1 MRRIVT
7 LLTLVCVMLLLTSPL
22 EARTKREEAQ
32 RLMKK
37 LAKSRD
43 VSVRASA
50 AWQLGQMGATDAV
63 PALIAALDDKNRSVR
78 ANAAGSLWNLGDV
91 SRPAIPV
98 LKKALLDPY
107 AGVVSNAAGALVM
120 LGVPKVELT
129 PTYKRLLLE
138 EKCRF
143 RIQGLKGLMGHVPP
157 SELFH
162 DALECSREGDLKNRF
177 AAGDV
182 LRKLMDK
189 NDKTMIPLILEAL
202 KESGDQHITDLV
214 LAIVRY
220 KPYVTEAVPILE
232 KFLSSSD
239 PNTRRIAASGLGS
252 MKKTARN
259 TLPALIK
266 RLESD
271 TDADVRENAAE
282 AIGNI
287 GENAKVAV
295 PALIRAAKE
304 DRWPKVRKATIQ
316 ALGEFRAEA
325 HQAIPVLNEA
335 LNDPDIH
342 IRNSARNA
350 LFRVDPENKSAVT
363 SVSPA
368 KTSSAKAGSNLFK
381 NVTGLAETFAGKLPE
396 VVELIIYESFAI
408 ATAPEPTSQNGYGRF
423 TYRAGAVTGPD
434 DGRANCK
441 KTFRFADIDFS
452 ILPRLVKEAPVIAE
466 KPNASISHVSLG
478 RGVFC
483 KKVGWYIY
491 VKDGSKFGIVQF
503 NLDGKLESVTQ

>member
-7 LLTLVCVMLLLTSPL
+7 LLTLICVTLLFISPL

-43 VSVRASA
+43 DSVRASA

-63 PALIAALDDKNRSVR
+63 PALIAALDDKSRSVR

-91 SRPAIPV
+91 SKPAIPA

-107 AGVVSNAAGALVM
+107 ASVIGNAAGALVM
-120 LGVPKVELT
+120 LGVPKVELA
-129 PTYKRLLLE
+129 PTYKRLLSE

-143 RIQGLKGLMGHVPP
+143 RIQGLKGLIGHVPP

-162 DALECSREGDLKNRF
+162 DALECSREDDLKNSF

-189 NDKTMIPLILEAL
+189 NDRTMIPLILEAL
-202 KESGDQHITDLV
+202 KESGDQRVTDLV

-220 KPYVTEAVPILE
+220 KPHVTEAVSILE

-252 MKKTARN
+252 LKKTSQN
-259 TLPALIK
+259 TLPTLIK
-266 RLESD
+266 LLESD
-271 TDADVRENAAE
+271 SDAEVRESAAE

-287 GENAKVAV
+287 GENAKVSV

-304 DRWPKVRKATIQ
+304 DRWPKVRKATIH
-316 ALGEFRAEA
+316 AIGEFRAEA
-325 HQAIPVLNEA
+325 HEAIPVLHEA
-335 LNDPDIH
+335 LKDPNIH

-350 LFRVDPENKSAVT
+350 LFRVDPENKAAIA
-363 SVSPA
+363 SVSTA
-368 KTSSAKAGSNLFK
+368 KTSSATDSSNLFED
-381 NVTGLAETFAGKLPE
+381 VTGLAEALAGKLPE
-396 VVELIIYESFAI
+396 VTELIIYESFAI
-408 ATAPEPTSQNGYGRF
+408 ATAPEPTSKNGYGSF
-423 TYRAGAVTGPD
+423 TYRNGAITGPD
-434 DGRANCK
+434 DGRAHCK
-441 KTFRFADIDFS
+441 KTFRFADVDFS
-452 ILPRLVKEAPVIAE
+452 IMPRLVKEAPGLAE

-483 KKVGWYIY
+483 KKVGWYVY

-503 NLDGKLESVTQ
+503 KLDGKLKSVNH